1 MPYICRNAQGTVT
14 SLHRE
19 AEGEA
24 REFLADEHP
33 EVQAFVGRSASAG
46 FERLDA
52 DFIRVLEDLI
62 DVLLRK
68 QLINV
73 TDLPGDAQHKLYAR
87 KGYRGPSALGELN
100 LLGES
105 VDLDGTAA
113 PDFNRFG

>member
-1 MPYICRNAQGTVT
+1 MPYIRRDAQGTVT

-33 EVQAFVGRSASAG
+33 EVQAFVGRGASEG

-73 TDLPGDAQHKLYAR
+73 TDLPGDAQTKLHAR
-87 KGYRGPSALGELN
+87 KGYRGPSTLRELN
-100 LLGES
+100 LLGDA
-105 VDLDGTAA
+105 VDLDGRAA